1 MGTHPIFESD
11 FDCLTE
17 CLAMMI
23 RRKRKIKIEN
33 MKMAKNLQ
41 ENDRLKTMWSQKSR
55 KKRKRRKRVKPKRK
69 KPKLKL
75 HKKNQHQN
83 QSKYLQQMLQIWR
96 QMH

>member
-1 MGTHPIFESD
+1 MGTHPIFEPD

-17 CLAMMI
+17 CLTMMI
-23 RRKRKIKIEN
+23 KRKRKTKIEN
-33 MKMAKNLQ
+33 MKMEKNFH
-41 ENDRLKTMWSQKSR
+41 ENDRLKTMWSPKSR

-83 QSKYLQQMLQIWR
+83 QSKYLQQMLQIWQ
-96 QMH
+96 QML